1 MTSPSCKH
9 FLKVIVITFSSL
21 FKGNLIHLLFQSR
34 GKANLSDNVPFP
46 LARDKSDCLY
56 DGCLPEV
63 KNK

>member
-1 MTSPSCKH
+1 M
-9 FLKVIVITFSSL
+9 VIYFPENTVWDNSH
-21 FKGNLIHLLFQSR
+21 KRNLIHLLFQSR

-56 DGCLPEV
+56 DCCLPEV